1 MEVGIISMRYAKA
14 LMAYAEERGAEDRL
28 YHELVTLAHSFR
40 TVKGFCAVL
49 DNPIVSVDE
58 KFSLICMAADGD
70 NKPSEEFIRFVRLVL
85 KERRETYLQ
94 FMSLMYLD
102 LYRKKKHIGV
112 GKLIT
117 AVPVDKATEERIR
130 QTAAHILHAYMEL
143 ETVIDP
149 SIEGGFVFDIND
161 YRLDASIA
169 TQLKKVKQQFIDKN
183 RRIV

>member
-1 MEVGIISMRYAKA
+1 MLKR
-14 LMAYAEERGAEDRL
+14 EERTERL

-49 DNPIVSVDE
+49 DNPIVSVNE
-58 KFSLICMAADGD
+58 KFNLICTAADGD
-70 NKPSEEFIRFVRLVL
+70 HKPSEEFIRFIRLVL

-117 AVPVDKATEERIR
+117 AVPVDKRYR
-130 QTAAHILHAYMEL
+130 RAYP
-143 ETVIDP
+143 TNCCTYFACIYGVGN
-149 SIEGGFVFDIND
+149 SG
-161 YRLDASIA
+161 
-169 TQLKKVKQQFIDKN
+169 
-183 RRIV
+183 

>member
-1 MEVGIISMRYAKA
+1 MRYAKA
-14 LMAYAEERGAEDRL
+14 LMAYAEERGAEERL

-49 DNPIVSVDE
+49 DNPIVSVNE
-58 KFSLICMAADGD
+58 KFNLICTAADGD
-70 NKPSEEFIRFVRLVL
+70 HKPSEEFIRFIRLVL
-85 KERRETYLQ
+85 
-94 FMSLMYLD
+94 
-102 LYRKKKHIGV
+102 IGV

-143 ETVIDP
+143 ETVVDP

>member
-1 MEVGIISMRYAKA
+1 MRYAKA
-14 LMAYAEERGAEDRL
+14 LMAYAEERGAEERL

-49 DNPIVSVDE
+49 DNPIVSVNE
-58 KFSLICMAADGD
+58 KFNLICTAGDGD
-70 NKPSEEFIRFVRLVL
+70 HKPSEEFIRFIRLVL

-117 AVPVDKATEERIR
+117 AVPVDKAT
-130 QTAAHILHAYMEL
+130 
-143 ETVIDP
+143 
-149 SIEGGFVFDIND
+149 
-161 YRLDASIA
+161 
-169 TQLKKVKQQFIDKN
+169 
-183 RRIV
+183 